1 MKKVICV
8 VSAAFLTAYAPQGAD
23 GQQESRLRH
32 VTEVHVKPGQV
43 PLFEAAHAGRNERMA
58 AAGVSFV
65 ARGTVSEALVYRF
78 VTPVGDYEGLARR
91 EAEMR
96 GMPSRAPG
104 APNGNDAIDHVD
116 TYLRWTRP
124 DLGYAPDNPRLAGA
138 DRQAVQRVRVYVQQG
153 KMDEVVAVLREVR
166 ELYGRHG
173 IAEGYAVSIQGMGPD
188 APILEIQ
195 LSGSSLADIYEA
207 GARIE
212 GLLGSEMNEFR
223 DRLGAAS
230 RRIEI
235 DNFRI
240 RRDLFYQP
248 AN

>member
-23 GQQESRLRH
+23 GQQESRLQH

-153 KMDEVVAVLREVR
+153 KVDAVVETEDGRWAAFEIELAAAAVEEGAGSLRRFAQRVDAKKFASSR
-166 ELYGRHG
+166 GHG
-173 IAEGYAVSIQGMGPD
+173 EMPPVGNAAGP
-188 APILEIQ
+188 AH
-195 LSGSSLADIYEA
+195 GV
-207 GARIE
+207 G
-212 GLLGSEMNEFR
+212 
-223 DRLGAAS
+223 
-230 RRIEI
+230 
-235 DNFRI
+235 
-240 RRDLFYQP
+240 YQP
-248 AN
+248 NRGRQVIILPRSCRSA